1 MLRGAEFLLLRL
13 MIQPVRINPPGKAG
27 YRRCASVSIITA
39 MHRYC
44 PILPTLLALLTCAA
58 SFAADN
64 PATGEPEVGIS
75 GQTLAGRALREPG
88 WQPATR
94 ARLQKDLDIAKAV
107 FAAAPER
114 EDSWIWL
121 GRRYGYLGQFDDAIA
136 VFNVGLERFPDSYK
150 LHRFRGRHRARNRD
164 FAGAIA
170 DYRNGLEKMQGIADS
185 FEPDGIPNAR
195 RLTISTYRSNLHYYL
210 GQTSFATGDYAAML
224 EHLDESLR
232 SPIAL
237 DIDDHR
243 IAVAFWKYLALRKL
257 DRDAEASRLL
267 QALPAEPNLIENET
281 YFAAVQVFESGADLP
296 DSADSLA
303 RFAAGMDAILA
314 GAIERGES
322 LLQDV
327 VDRNALGYWPAEAE
341 LRRLRAESDDAL

>member
-1 MLRGAEFLLLRL
+1 
-13 MIQPVRINPPGKAG
+13 
-27 YRRCASVSIITA
+27 

-44 PILPTLLALLTCAA
+44 SLLLTLLTLLPCAEA
-58 SFAADN
+58 FAADN
-64 PATGEPEVGIS
+64 PATGQPEVGVG
-75 GQTLAGRALREPG
+75 GQTLAGRPLREPG
-88 WQPATR
+88 WQPVTR
-94 ARLQKDLDIAKAV
+94 ARLEKDLDIAKAV
-107 FAAAPER
+107 YAVAPER

-136 VFNVGLERFPDSYK
+136 VFTIALERFPDSYK

-164 FAGAIA
+164 FVGAIA
-170 DYRNGLEKMQGIADS
+170 DYRTGLEKMQGIADS

-257 DRDAEASRLL
+257 DRDDEASSLL
-267 QALPAEPNLIENET
+267 RALPSEPRLIENDT
-281 YFAAVQVFESGADLP
+281 YFAAVQVFEADADLP
-296 DSADSLA
+296 ESADSLA
-303 RFAAGMDAILA
+303 RFAAGMDAVLA
-314 GAIERGES
+314 GAEERGQK

-341 LRRLRAESDDAL
+341 LRRLRAARDDAM